1 MVANSL
7 TMDDVRWCGL
17 QGAMCGGDISG
28 VHYTG
33 IIMMRG
39 FETYLSISNCE
50 TYFYFYKP
58 IIEGRNL
65 RVLKLGEFI

>member
-28 VHYTG
+28 VHYMG
-33 IIMMRG
+33 IGKIMMRMD
-39 FETYLSISNCE
+39 
-50 TYFYFYKP
+50 
-58 IIEGRNL
+58 
-65 RVLKLGEFI
+65 LKLLSRFPIARRIFIFTNLLLKDVI